1 MAEQDEQVLM
11 TEMERNSTGVSTQ
24 SMDQSDSGG
33 ANNPDKSQAV
43 KTDDSNP
50 QANGIGGDNEQGE
63 AGPSND
69 SQVVLETETGLDKV
83 ESIDQFEYI
92 EPVPDP
98 YNKAIKYL
106 EQHSILQLFQVCIF
120 KETFFGLKIYNNFA
134 DTK

>member
-1 MAEQDEQVLM
+1 MGKCVCARFSL
-11 TEMERNSTGVSTQ
+11 RRSPYCIQ
-24 SMDQSDSGG
+24 SAHSVCC
-33 ANNPDKSQAV
+33 QAV

-120 KETFFGLKIYNNFA
+120 KENVFGFKIYNNFA